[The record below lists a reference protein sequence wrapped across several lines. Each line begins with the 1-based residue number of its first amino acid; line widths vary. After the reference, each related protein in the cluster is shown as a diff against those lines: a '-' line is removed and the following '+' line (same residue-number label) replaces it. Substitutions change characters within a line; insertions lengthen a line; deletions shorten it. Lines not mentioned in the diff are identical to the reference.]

1 MKTRIKN
8 IFIVIAGMAAAVIV
22 MMIMESIPVG
32 PELTD
37 ETRNNPE
44 LLNAFLLQLPWYA
57 YLWIAFGYSI
67 GSIFGGAVVHLF
79 NPDSNRN
86 IVKLSAVLMTF
97 GILNMLLIA
106 HPWWFWGHLI
116 VYFPSA
122 FLGQQ
127 IIKKIQKRN
136 NI

>member
-1 MKTRIKN
+1 MKARFKN
-8 IFIVIAGMAAAVIV
+8 IFIVIAGMAVSV
-22 MMIMESIPVG
+22 MLIMTMQSIPVG

-44 LLNAFLLQLPWYA
+44 LLNAFLLHLPWYA
-57 YLWIAFGYSI
+57 YLWIAFGYAI
-67 GSIFGGAVVHLF
+67 GSMFGGAAVHLL

-86 IVKLSAVLMTF
+86 IVKLSAVLMTL

-106 HPWWFWGHLI
+106 QPWWFWGHLI

-127 IIKKIQKRN
+127 IVKRMREK
-136 NI
+136 